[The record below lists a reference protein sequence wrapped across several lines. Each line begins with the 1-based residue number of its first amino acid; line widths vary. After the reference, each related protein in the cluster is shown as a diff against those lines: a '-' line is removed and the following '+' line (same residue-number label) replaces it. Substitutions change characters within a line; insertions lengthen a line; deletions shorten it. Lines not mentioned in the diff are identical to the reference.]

1 MKRRIKTRILSKVN
15 GKHSKRKQDRP
26 GSLLQWKTYRGVE
39 SQGEGIQ

>member
-15 GKHSKRKQDRP
+15 GKHLKRKQDRP
-26 GSLLQWKTYRGVE
+26 GRLQWKTYRGVE